1 MSSFLRN
8 LHHGDNASAELIV
21 WSLPKQKQRERGS
34 TLFPSNA
41 GSIQFE
47 IGWLRNWEKLL
58 AEILF
63 VLTLRQ
69 LRPSCPE
76 HFNQSRLKIQNPF
89 TFRTSYWGSSKASWA
104 SWETDESII
113 FFIFETSV
121 CLLNTLFLEA
131 EHWSVTLRRQERIM
145 FDCVS
150 RCLFVGCYQCLS
162 VIWGRPGLSLLSC
175 TVWVRRRTCPGRRRL
190 LSRSSST
197 CPTSSLQS
205 PATSQ
210 QVEVVKWK
218 TSVLAHLFR
227 ISFLKGRIWLIT
239 MMMLC
244 NVMKC
249 SLVIALPS

>member
-76 HFNQSRLKIQNPF
+76 HFDQSRLKIQNPF

-104 SWETDESII
+104 SWENRWKHI
-113 FFIFETSV
+113 FFHIWDIRLFAQYSLSWGWTLVGHIETTRADYVWLCFKMFV
-121 CLLNTLFLEA
+121 CWMLSMLVGHLRKTRFVGGCCSPTHFVLHFLSEA
-131 EHWSVTLRRQERIM
+131 EN
-145 FDCVS
+145 
-150 RCLFVGCYQCLS
+150 
-162 VIWGRPGLSLLSC
+162 
-175 TVWVRRRTCPGRRRL
+175 
-190 LSRSSST
+190 LSRSKE
-197 CPTSSLQS
+197 
-205 PATSQ
+205 A
-210 QVEVVKWK
+210 VGG
-218 TSVLAHLFR
+218 SV
-227 ISFLKGRIWLIT
+227 
-239 MMMLC
+239 
-244 NVMKC
+244 
-249 SLVIALPS
+249 ALLDNLSNE